1 MIGKMKLAKFAAIG
15 AVALLVGTVL
25 QYTLPKYDIVEVVG
39 TENRRIDFGENS
51 FFWASADSGSDAGRK
66 DRDVFFIQTR
76 LQNGSPMV
84 YRNEDTG
91 WGWPFYFKF
100 DSSNLQAEAAAAA
113 KHSDGKW
120 FAVTHY
126 GWRVKWL
133 TIFPN
138 AISIREV
145 AGPDVFIFPFAKAVI
160 LTFLAGVGA
169 MAYVTMRRIKRRI
182 FGTGRAEAPD
192 AAPATPNGA
201 D

>member
-1 MIGKMKLAKFAAIG
+1 MIKYLKIAKLTAIG
-15 AVALLVGTVL
+15 VLALGVGTVL
-25 QYTLPKYDIVEVVG
+25 QYSLPKYDIVEVVG

-51 FFWASADSGSDAGRK
+51 FFWASADSGTDAARK

-76 LQNGSPMV
+76 MENGTPMV

-113 KHSDGKW
+113 KDGSGKW

-126 GWRVKWL
+126 GWRVKWM

-138 AISIREV
+138 AITIREV
-145 AGPDVFIFPFAKAVI
+145 SGPDVFIFPWAKVII
-160 LTFLAGVGA
+160 LTVLGGIFA
-169 MAYVTMRRIKRRI
+169 MGWVTARRIKRRL
-182 FGTGRAEAPD
+182 FGAGGTVTGSAGSSD
-192 AAPATPNGA
+192 TPT
-201 D
+201 